1 MFDLEQ
7 IERILWPILDQGGEV
22 WNEAKAIWI
31 AGGWGMIAIAADALV
46 LFGLG
51 VHVWLRFRE
60 KRFLS
65 VPEKKWR
72 RWIEH
77 PEERR
82 GPIGKLLDFV
92 SGNSSLDATAASFQG
107 LRSIEIAPFE
117 RDLKVMKICV
127 GLAPLLGLFGTV
139 TGMLATFSALSSG
152 SGGEQT
158 MGMIASGISV
168 ALITTETGLVIAL
181 PGLFFHYQL
190 MRKHERYKA
199 FLAHLESVCMQSL
212 YRRSRGPAAAV

>member
-1 MFDLEQ
+1 MLDLSELSQ
-7 IERILWPILDQGGEV
+7 RAEVLLDQGAAV
-22 WNEAKAIWI
+22 WREAQVIWV
-31 AGGWGMIAIAADALV
+31 AGGWGMIAIAIDALV
-46 LFGLG
+46 LFAIG
-51 VHVWLRFRE
+51 VHIWLAFRE

-82 GPIGKLLDFV
+82 GPVGKLLDFAG
-92 SGNSSLDATAASFQG
+92 GNPSLESTAASFQG
-107 LRSIEIAPFE
+107 LRSIEIAPFD
-117 RDLKVMKICV
+117 RNLKVMKICV

-139 TGMLATFSALSSG
+139 TGMLATFGALAEG

-190 MRKHERYKA
+190 ARKHERYKA

-212 YRRSRGPAAAV
+212 YRRSRGVEATV

>member
-1 MFDLEQ
+1 MIDLEQ
-7 IERILWPILDQGGEV
+7 LERYARPLLDQGVAV
-22 WNEAKAIWI
+22 WNEAKAIWV
-31 AGGWGMIAIAADALV
+31 AGGWGMIAIAMDALV
-46 LFGLG
+46 LFGIG

-77 PEERR
+77 PGERR

-92 SGNSSLDATAASFQG
+92 SGNPSLDATAASFQG
-107 LRSIEIAPFE
+107 LRSIEVAPFE
-117 RDLKVMKICV
+117 RDLRVMKICV

-139 TGMLATFSALSSG
+139 TGMLETFAALASG

>member
-7 IERILWPILDQGGEV
+7 IERILRPVLGQAVEV

-51 VHVWLRFRE
+51 IHVWLRFRE

-77 PEERR
+77 PGERR

-92 SGNSSLDATAASFQG
+92 SGNPSLDATAASFQG

-139 TGMLATFSALSSG
+139 TGMLETFSALASG